1 MTTEQKNAL
10 ASVIAIDKGIMHGA
24 ACFAGTRVPVQTL
37 LDFLATGDSI
47 GDFLAAYP
55 YIPRE
60 QVHAFLELAKDLT
73 VEQLTCAS
81 F

>member
-1 MTTEQKNAL
+1 MTADQKRILANA
-10 ASVIAIDKGIMHGA
+10 IATDQGIMHGI

-37 LDFLATGDSI
+37 LDFLATGESI

-60 QVHAFLELAKDLT
+60 QVDAFLELTKNTT
-73 VEQLTCAS
+73 VEAP
-81 F
+81 

>member
-1 MTTEQKNAL
+1 MTTDQKSAL
-10 ASVIAIDKGIMHGA
+10 ASVIAVDKDVMHGTP
-24 ACFAGTRVPVQTL
+24 CFAGTRVPLQTL
-37 LDFLATGDSI
+37 LDFLATGD
-47 GDFLAAYP
+47 GVGEFLAAYP

-60 QVHAFLELAKDLT
+60 QVLAFLELAKDLT